1 MAMVFLQRR
10 SVRFLLHKRAMS
22 SSLNYD
28 IKVWPNSK
36 VIYSDGDYVK
46 EAFLEHP
53 DLPLY
58 RNQNELPLLPV
69 PNVEDT
75 IERFLHTALP
85 LAVNEEEKDSLRE
98 ACAIF
103 PSQANH
109 LQARLLSRAKTRSDS
124 SWLLSWW
131 NSLGYLQIRDP
142 NIIHVSYFFQLSDD
156 PSLGRHDRQLR
167 RGASILRSAFIYRT
181 QVISGQHPQDTLGK
195 QRTPLCSSAYKYM
208 FHTTR
213 IPKKIQD
220 SYRIYNPARYS
231 HAVVVVSGQFFQVPL
246 TNTDG
251 KILSLRDIEKS
262 LQECID
268 RVSWKYDEQPL
279 ELGWLTTMNR
289 DDWAEARHAL
299 LQLGGQP
306 MASGLELLESAM
318 LLLCL
323 DGDDVF
329 TSQQC
334 GIKYWHGGQSS
345 GGNRW
350 ADKSIQLICSKNG
363 KVGFV
368 GEHSM
373 MDGMPAVGFCNHI
386 QEEIYETQERQGE
399 SGLSITE
406 VKNIFEDAFSVLSP
420 DDREKLQQYI
430 DKAKVDFNK
439 LTTEYEMDVHSF
451 RGYGSSWMKQ
461 AGFSPDAYVQ
471 MAIQLA
477 TYRLFG
483 SQQATYESTQVRT
496 FLHGRTE
503 TTRAVSSASH
513 AFVNAMGLRAGSGVH
528 ESEKV
533 SLLRQAIK
541 SHVEY
546 SRNAGRGQGVD
557 RHFFGLSLLV
567 EEGEEAPD
575 LLRHPLFLRSKR
587 WRVSTSTLPNMPGF
601 GPVVS
606 DGVGIAYEVRADSCT
621 FTVSGRREFAWAD
634 RLCHLLEESLLEM
647 QDLIRGIAMQKSKL

>member
-1 MAMVFLQRR
+1 M
-10 SVRFLLHKRAMS
+10 
-22 SSLNYD
+22 
-28 IKVWPNSK
+28 
-36 VIYSDGDYVK
+36 K

-58 RNQNELPLLPV
+58 KYQSNLPLLPV
-69 PNVEDT
+69 PNIDDT

-85 LAVNEEEKDSLRE
+85 LAENEEEKDSLRE
-98 ACAIF
+98 VCAKF
-103 PSQANH
+103 PTQANH
-109 LQARLLSRAKTRSDS
+109 LQVRLLSRAETTTDS

-131 NSLGYLQIRDP
+131 NSLGYLQVRDP
-142 NIIHVSYFFQLSDD
+142 NVIHVSYFFQLADD
-156 PSLGRHDRQLR
+156 PSLGQQDRQLR
-167 RGASILRSAFIYRT
+167 RGASILRSAFNYRT
-181 QVISGQHPQDTLGK
+181 NVVSGQLPQDTLGK
-195 QRTPLCSSAYKYM
+195 HKIPLCSSAYKYM
-208 FHTTR
+208 FHATR

-220 SYRIYNPARYS
+220 SYRIYDPSRYS
-231 HAVVVVSGQFFQVPL
+231 HAVVAVSDQFFQVPL

-251 KILSLRDIEKS
+251 NILSLHDIEKS

-268 RVSWKYDEQPL
+268 RVSWKYNEQPL

-299 LQLGGQP
+299 VQLGGQP
-306 MASGLELLESAM
+306 MASGLEVLESAM

-323 DGDDVF
+323 DDDEIF
-329 TSQQC
+329 TPQQC
-334 GIKYWHGGQSS
+334 GIKYWHGEQSS

-373 MDGMPAVGFCNHI
+373 MDGMPAVGFCNYI
-386 QEEIYETQERQGE
+386 QERNYELQEQQSE
-399 SGLSITE
+399 SSCSITE
-406 VKNIFEDAFSVLSP
+406 VKNIFGDAFSVLSP
-420 DDREKLQQYI
+420 EDREKLQQFI
-430 DKAKVDFNK
+430 DKAKADFTK
-439 LTTEYEMDVHSF
+439 LTSEYEMNVQSF

-503 TTRAVSSASH
+503 TTRAVTSDSH
-513 AFVNAMGLRAGSGVH
+513 AFVKAMGLRSGSGEH
-528 ESEKV
+528 EFEKV
-533 SLLRQAIK
+533 SLLRQAME
-541 SHVEY
+541 SHVVY
-546 SRNAGRGQGVD
+546 SRNAGHGQGVD

-567 EEGEEAPD
+567 QEGEEIPD
-575 LLRHPLFLRSKR
+575 LLTHPLFLRSKR

-601 GPVVS
+601 GPVVP

-621 FTVSGRREFAWAD
+621 FTVSGRSEFAWTD
-634 RLCHLLEESLLEM
+634 RLGHLLEESLLEM
-647 QDLIRGIAMQKSKL
+647 QDLIRGIAIPKSKL